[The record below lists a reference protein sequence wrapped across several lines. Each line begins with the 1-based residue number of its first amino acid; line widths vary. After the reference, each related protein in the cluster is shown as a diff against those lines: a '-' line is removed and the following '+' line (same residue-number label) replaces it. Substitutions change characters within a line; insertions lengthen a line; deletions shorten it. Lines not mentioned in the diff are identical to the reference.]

1 MTSQLHLHVSIYSVW
16 QFRPTSASFYTYI
29 GGFISFVLLLNI
41 LLIFKL
47 KRLSLL
53 PIKYAQITIIYLLST
68 TNVIQPAIDLTAIM
82 VAFKFSFEFL
92 SPNFLNELLSWHN
105 DDPKM
110 QNLHFYWTSTL
121 ANYKCAIVML
131 LIGVFVY
138 FALKVT
144 LKKVGWVRRTANWLS
159 TKYWLR

>member
-1 MTSQLHLHVSIYSVW
+1 M
-16 QFRPTSASFYTYI
+16 
-29 GGFISFVLLLNI
+29 LLINI

-53 PIKYAQITIIYLLST
+53 PVKYIQITIIFLLST
-68 TNVIQPAIDLTAIM
+68 KNVGQQAIDLTAIM
-82 VAFKFSFEFL
+82 VTFKFSFEFL
-92 SPNFLNELLSWHN
+92 SPNSLNELLSWHN
-105 DDPKM
+105 DDSKM

-121 ANYKCAIVML
+121 ANYKCAIVIL

-138 FALKVT
+138 FGLKVA
-144 LKKVGWVRRTANWLS
+144 LKKVGWVRQIISWLS